1 MKHLYKRKAWYLD
14 EDILIEG
21 YTDKY
26 GFHPNPG
33 IPCGFDTQKFTKKM
47 IGEKIFYN
55 IYSLNYEI
63 AK

>member
-1 MKHLYKRKAWYLD
+1 MKRLYKRKAWYLD

-21 YTDKY
+21 YTDKH

-55 IYSLNYEI
+55 IDSLTYEI